1 MHQLVQSVVIN
12 WFSGHMFT
20 MFMCVVGL
28 VCVTWR
34 VGKRALMFADDIEDE
49 LSKHSGAYFIFLIVA
64 TIVSGIATLSFALS
78 FLALL
83 IEH

>member
-12 WFSGHMFT
+12 WFSAHMFT
-20 MFMCVVGL
+20 MLIFVFGL
-28 VCVTWR
+28 GGVTWW
-34 VGKRALMFADDIEDE
+34 VGKRALMFADNIEDE

-64 TIVSGIATLSFALS
+64 TIVSGITTLSFALS

-83 IEH
+83 VKH